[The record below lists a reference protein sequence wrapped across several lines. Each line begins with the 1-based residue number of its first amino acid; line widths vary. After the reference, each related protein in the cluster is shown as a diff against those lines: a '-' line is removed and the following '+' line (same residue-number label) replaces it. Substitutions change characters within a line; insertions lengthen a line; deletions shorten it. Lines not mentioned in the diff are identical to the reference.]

1 MAAVL
6 LADNAAVFSIVYDVD
21 VTATLAA
28 AVAAAAAAARQA
40 IAGDRWQTFKLRW
53 DALLS
58 SWERDDES
66 KLTT

>member
-1 MAAVL
+1 VAAVL

-40 IAGDRWQTFKLRW
+40 IAGDR
-53 DALLS
+53 
-58 SWERDDES
+58 
-66 KLTT
+66 